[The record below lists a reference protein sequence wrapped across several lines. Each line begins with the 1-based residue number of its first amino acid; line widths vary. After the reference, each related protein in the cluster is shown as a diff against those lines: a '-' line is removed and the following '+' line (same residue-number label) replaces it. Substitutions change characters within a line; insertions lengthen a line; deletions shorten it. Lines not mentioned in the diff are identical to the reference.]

1 MSGLLIQHARWQ
13 GELVTP
19 DDTRLEVG
27 LKCGCV
33 CIECGEPLVLRCG
46 EKKRRHFA
54 HRAETSCSGET
65 YVHEVVKTWIAEKL
79 PGQIIPLL
87 PHPELDSPQGFRVEK
102 GWQEKRSEE
111 TYRKYDVVL
120 EGMFLYEKAGQEK
133 RGCLI
138 FEVYYSN
145 AKDDDFK
152 LQMQK
157 EGSYILEINAK
168 KFYGDGRDNL
178 TAERLVENS
187 HWVWFTDHQIEE
199 QKRERIRKQNWPGYN
214 SKKDLRE
221 IVGGWIAKLTSVY
234 FNFGNHIWNGPFR
247 ECDVGFYEGDLE
259 RTVPWYFAIEKRWQN
274 KYSQKTGR
282 TYDIVFE
289 GRFMGRLAKN
299 TKRGHLIF
307 QLVDQFNAYDNDF
320 KLEIQ
325 KAKFCVLEVD
335 IHGFFGDG
343 LEHPTP
349 ERLIENS
356 RWVWFTDEQNS
367 RK

>member
-152 LQMQK
+152 WLCCIKIMRTAIPYWSSRLCPQFDLHRIGPSQ
-157 EGSYILEINAK
+157 GS
-168 KFYGDGRDNL
+168 
-178 TAERLVENS
+178 
-187 HWVWFTDHQIEE
+187 HPIED
-199 QKRERIRKQNWPGYN
+199 
-214 SKKDLRE
+214 ST
-221 IVGGWIAKLTSVY
+221 VGS
-234 FNFGNHIWNGPFR
+234 
-247 ECDVGFYEGDLE
+247 GFHLPARR
-259 RTVPWYFAIEKRWQN
+259 RTE
-274 KYSQKTGR
+274 
-282 TYDIVFE
+282 
-289 GRFMGRLAKN
+289 
-299 TKRGHLIF
+299 
-307 QLVDQFNAYDNDF
+307 
-320 KLEIQ
+320 
-325 KAKFCVLEVD
+325 
-335 IHGFFGDG
+335 
-343 LEHPTP
+343 
-349 ERLIENS
+349 
-356 RWVWFTDEQNS
+356 
-367 RK
+367 